1 MAHPFDNPIK
11 KRRRRRRSGPIPVNW
26 SINFLPS
33 RGHVVDYTSSEETE
47 KRIIPPPPPFPSANL
62 NEHFNDARDVKATI
76 VAKSDRR
83 ARFEPRCTEADN
95 G

>member
-1 MAHPFDNPIK
+1 MARFRLIGRSIFFQVVDTWWTTPPPR
-11 KRRRRRRSGPIPVNW
+11 KRRNEL
-26 SINFLPS
+26 FQ
-33 RGHVVDYTSSEETE
+33 H
-47 KRIIPPPPPFPSANL
+47 PPPPPFPSANL